1 MTRTSTAIV
10 DGHTFVIRTEER
22 EVDGWPDDKVDPGL
36 GKFFVVEH
44 ESWFIDDIPV
54 TRGEFVARLGPAL
67 GWPLQ
72 G

>member
-22 EVDGWPDDKVDPGL
+22 EVDPGL

-54 TRGEFVARLGPAL
+54 TRGEFVARLAPAL